1 MKTWTIHIDSQPY
14 GGESPATENATATAT
29 GGWSGKQPATRNGL
43 VIGGEAKRIEGKT
56 NLKSELDRIMSR
68 IAEGSIDPEEITIR
82 KAVCEACAGS
92 GTIEQWT
99 GLGENQREQES
110 CPVCYPENS
119 VLTHRSA
126 TDDSHGA

>member
-14 GGESPATENATATAT
+14 GGESPETENATATAT

-68 IAEGSIDPEEITIR
+68 IAEGVIDPAEITIR
-82 KAVCEACAGS
+82 REELPPRQTTCPHAHPFAYCPQCVVSPCPL
-92 GTIEQWT
+92 
-99 GLGENQREQES
+99 GLGENIELSQP
-110 CPVCYPENS
+110 PVE
-119 VLTHRSA
+119 
-126 TDDSHGA
+126 